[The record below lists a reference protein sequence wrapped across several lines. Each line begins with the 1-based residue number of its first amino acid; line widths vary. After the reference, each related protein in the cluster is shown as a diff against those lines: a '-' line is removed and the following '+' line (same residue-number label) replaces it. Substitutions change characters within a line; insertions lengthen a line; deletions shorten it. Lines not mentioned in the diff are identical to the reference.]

1 MSLSSKD
8 ILDDNVVLAWFGRKI
23 VPLEVSMM
31 DITIFD
37 TDEARSAL
45 LVDVSVSQHTY
56 IRKVL
61 YTSGDDLTKDIYD
74 MVDELLI
81 KMRGGSSL

>member
-1 MSLSSKD
+1 MSHNSSA
-8 ILDDNVVLAWFGRKI
+8 IFDDNVVFGWIGRRI
-23 VPLEVSMM
+23 VPLKVSMM
-31 DITIFD
+31 DIAIFD
-37 TDEARSAL
+37 TDDARSAL
-45 LVDVSVSQHTY
+45 LVEVSVSQHTY

-74 MVDELLI
+74 MIDELLI